1 MRIDDEIL
9 AAYVD
14 GELDPADKA
23 QVDAAAR
30 TDAALARRIQA
41 QRRLRETLA
50 GAYGGVIGEPTP
62 DRLMQAVR
70 SGAPR
75 APAEVVDLGAARAKR
90 ASREAA
96 RPRGRRW
103 AQWGALAACAVL
115 AVGVGLRV
123 WRGGPSGQPVETAMV
138 SGPPGAMVAQGPLA
152 EALDNQLASAG
163 PGVDP
168 VRIGVSFRSG
178 DGRDC
183 RTFQVTTSEGFS
195 GLACRQDGAWRVRA
209 TEAETVAQA
218 QSAYRQAGS
227 ETPPA
232 ILAAVNG
239 LIAGQPF
246 NAGQE
251 AAAKAAGWK

>member
-50 GAYGGVIGEPTP
+50 GAYGSVLREPSP
-62 DRLMQAVR
+62 DRLVQAVK
-70 SGAPR
+70 ALPPR
-75 APAEVVDLGAARAKR
+75 PRAEVVDLGAARVKR

-96 RPRGRRW
+96 RPRSGRW
-103 AQWGALAACAVL
+103 AQWGVIAACPVL

-123 WRGGPSGQPVETAMV
+123 WHSGPSVLPVATAMV
-138 SGPPGAMVAQGPLA
+138 SGPPGDMVAQGSLA
-152 EALDNQLASAG
+152 EALNNQLASAG
-163 PGVDP
+163 PGTDP
-168 VRIGVSFRSG
+168 VRIGVSFRG
-178 DGRDC
+178 NDGRDC
-183 RTFQVTTSEGFS
+183 RTFQVTTSEGFA
-195 GLACRQDGAWRVRA
+195 GLACRQDGAWRLRA
-209 TEAETVAQA
+209 TEAVTVAEA
-218 QSAYRQAGS
+218 QGAYRQAGTD
-227 ETPPA
+227 TPPA
-232 ILAAVNG
+232 IIAAMGG